1 MRMPLIKPWCL
12 AAFALAMTT
21 AFVARAEDAKK
32 EEPKPSTPAKT
43 EEPKPAEP
51 AKVEEPKKQDGELK
65 QSPIDGLKEVVTESG
80 LKYWDIKVGEGGTPT
95 GPTTIVTIHY
105 TGWLTDGT
113 LFTSTLQPA
122 NQPQTRPLKEFITG
136 WAEGVSTMKKGGKR
150 RLEIPPILAYGDAGR
165 PPKIPPKSTLIFE
178 IELLNFR
185 EPPPPPKQTSIE
197 GLNPTK
203 LDSGVVYYD
212 LKVGDGAMP
221 SGPNAKISVQS
232 TGWLKSDGTMFD
244 STVTKGQPYTMPLS
258 GFIKGWTES
267 VGTMKVGG
275 KRRIEVP
282 AALAYGERG
291 FPPLI
296 GPNADLVFEVELVKA
311 D

>member
-12 AAFALAMTT
+12 AAFAFAMTT
-21 AFVARAEDAKK
+21 AFIARAEETKK
-32 EEPKPSTPAKT
+32 EEPKPAT
-43 EEPKPAEP
+43 P
-51 AKVEEPKKQDGELK
+51 AKVEEPKKPEPEIK

-80 LKYWDIKVGEGGTPT
+80 LKYWDIKDGEGSTPT

-105 TGWLTDGT
+105 TGWFTDGS

-122 NQPQTRPLKEFITG
+122 NQPQTRPIKDFIKG
-136 WAEGVSTMKKGGKR
+136 WAEGVSSMKKGGKR
-150 RLEIPPILAYGDAGR
+150 RLEIPPLLAYGEAGR
-165 PPKIPPKSTLIFE
+165 PPRIPPNSTLIFE
-178 IELLNFR
+178 IELLDFK

-197 GLNPTK
+197 GLKEVK
-203 LDSGVVYYD
+203 LESGVVYYD
-212 LKVGDGAMP
+212 IKVGDGATP
-221 SGPNAKISVQS
+221 SGPGAKVTVHY

-244 STVTKGQPYTMPLS
+244 SSVTKGEPYTLPLNR
-258 GFIKGWTES
+258 FIKGWAES

-311 D
+311 E